1 MKPINTNLQFTKA
14 LLLCAVI
21 FGSFQFEVI
30 SEEEKEIGL
39 SELIALGVKNN
50 PRLIS
55 LRGAITIAEARK
67 KTAGAWRDPQIR
79 FRKNW
84 GSNVIPEPF
93 TETRT
98 ESFTE
103 QVNRT
108 EVNADG
114 QERNTISEETITRN
128 INRKVIEGRTKTV
141 TEETIEEQSRE
152 NITILPNAEIFE
164 PGGQK
169 TDNRDSVRTG
179 TRTDFHEADPY
190 ADESDMELQFRLYV
204 PHPAIRKARIKK
216 AEHEIKLA
224 KEAAS
229 TEENAVILRIREE
242 YEQLQYLKA
251 KIEILKKE
259 NTAALSYSQNQ
270 SKMLENGLITIDK
283 IEYVDSDGISVDA
296 AELEYLSQLDKIAAM
311 VGLRAST
318 QIRVTDNIIS
328 PSINLDETHLEYL
341 IRMALANRGE
351 LLVLKTKEQIAQSSL
366 DETNARR
373 IPWFDY
379 LQAGIGREEEAGEK
393 TENSWGIQVAMSVPI
408 FSWMN
413 NESSIQ
419 EATIASYYAQ
429 KGATQKIITSEVVA
443 GYQNLKR
450 AKVYRERASTHAEIQ
465 NKYNIEFIERIGKTE
480 RHRAEKI
487 RFEIAKNTAKTNENR
502 LDAERAYNKALMQL
516 EKALGSP
523 LGKVFTTAEQKKIL
537 STEDLGLQ
545 KKKNSSQSFQK
556 DSTPE
561 SKEKSVRKKWKFPFF
576 QKVQQDLP
584 KASSRSDRKKR

>member
-1 MKPINTNLQFTKA
+1 MKSSNTDKSFLKA
-14 LLLCAVI
+14 LTLFAFLFGI
-21 FGSFQFEVI
+21 FRFDVC
-30 SEEEKEIGL
+30 SEEKKEIGL

-84 GSNVIPEPF
+84 GSNEIPKPF

-114 QERNTISEETITRN
+114 QEKKTVSDETVTREISRTIT
-128 INRKVIEGRTKTV
+128 EGRTKTV
-141 TEETIEEQSRE
+141 TEEVIKEESRE
-152 NITILPNAEIFE
+152 NITILPNPEIFE
-164 PGGQK
+164 PGGFK
-169 TDNRDSVRTG
+169 TDNSDSVRTG
-179 TRTDFHEADPY
+179 TRTDFHDTDPY
-190 ADESDMELQFRLYV
+190 ADETDMELQFRLYV

-216 AEHEIKLA
+216 AEQEIKLA
-224 KEAAS
+224 QETAKA
-229 TEENAVILRIREE
+229 EENSVVLRIREE

-251 KIEILKKE
+251 RIEILKTE
-259 NTAALSYSQNQ
+259 NAAALSYSTNQ
-270 SKMLENGLITIDK
+270 SKMLNNGFITIDK
-283 IEYVDSDGISVDA
+283 VEYVDSDGISVDA
-296 AELEYLSQLDKIAAM
+296 AELEYLAQLDKIAAM
-311 VGLRAST
+311 VGLESSA

-328 PSINLDETHLEYL
+328 PSINLDETNLEYL

-351 LLVLKTKEQIAQSSL
+351 LLVLKTKGQIAKSSL
-366 DETNARR
+366 DESHAKR

-379 LQAGIGREEEAGEK
+379 LQAEIGREDEGGER
-393 TENSWGIQVAMSVPI
+393 TGNSWGIQFAMSIPL

-413 NESSIQ
+413 DESGIQ
-419 EATIASYYAQ
+419 EAAIANYYAQ
-429 KGATQKIITSEVVA
+429 SGATQKIITSEVVA

-450 AKVYRERASTHAEIQ
+450 AKSYREKASTHAEIQ
-465 NKYNIEFIERIGKTE
+465 NKYNAEFIERIENAE

-487 RFEIAKNTAKTNENR
+487 RFEIARNTAKTNENR

-523 LGKVFTTAEQKKIL
+523 LGKVFTTSKQKQL
-537 STEDLGLQ
+537 SSSDELGLGDNKASSKIS
-545 KKKNSSQSFQK
+545 KKQSELL
-556 DSTPE
+556 SRGN
-561 SKEKSVRKKWKFPFF
+561 SKEKPSKKKWQFPFF
-576 QKVQQDLP
+576 
-584 KASSRSDRKKR
+584 KKP